1 MSVVAGRGRE
11 QNNLQGD
18 FGEAWLE
25 VVAAG
30 CGFLHGRPATL
41 DLQKADVQLFHRGAE
56 RGSYNP
62 AVLVQVKTTV
72 DLRRLDNG
80 DYSYD
85 LDIDTYDV
93 LRRNDHVIRRI
104 LAVIGVSKDGENV
117 RLHTDGTLLLG
128 HGAWISLEGFPP
140 SENAKT
146 QAIRLPAAHTL
157 DRGGLRLMLS
167 TYGVRR
173 STPVPSVDAWEA
185 S

>member
-1 MSVVAGRGRE
+1 MVSARE
-11 QNNLQGD
+11 QEQNALQGD

-30 CGFLHGRPATL
+30 CGLLHGRPASL
-41 DLQKADVQLFHRGAE
+41 DLQKADVQLFLRGVE
-56 RGSYNP
+56 QGTYNP

-72 DLRRLDNG
+72 DLRQLSDG

-85 LDIDTYDV
+85 LDIETYDV
-93 LRRNDHVIRRI
+93 LRRDDHSVRRI

-117 RLHTDGTLLLG
+117 RLHADGTLLIG
-128 HGAWISLEGFPP
+128 RGAWVSLEGLPT
-140 SENAKT
+140 SDNAKT
-146 QAIRLPAAHTL
+146 QVVRLPACNTL
-157 DRGGLRLMLS
+157 DHSGLRLMLR

-173 STPVPSVDAWEA
+173 STPVPDVDAWGL